1 MVKNYQE
8 WIERIKTNKLSLS
21 DATTSFQAQLQ
32 VEFESKGIETILNH
46 LNFCEQMPEDLNS
59 KQEKLF
65 AKYTDIILSQTFSFL
80 GLNSSVLTERSD
92 AADVKVSTTTFSFV
106 ADAKTF
112 RLSRTAKNEKD
123 FKVSQMNQ
131 WKGDCDYAIVVCPD
145 KQLPTQRSQIY
156 EQSITSKKVC
166 ILTYSHLR
174 ALVRIS
180 EIETKEK
187 AVLILH
193 EVLKKIST
201 MSENSSAKNYWFHI
215 DSTFKSYLKEAEE
228 FLYQRT
234 QDEVNFDQYVK
245 EESLN
250 YYKNEAK
257 RIDSLSK
264 SELIAE
270 VKKMRGLE
278 NKINTINL
286 W

>member
-1 MVKNYQE
+1 M
-8 WIERIKTNKLSLS
+8 
-21 DATTSFQAQLQ
+21 
-32 VEFESKGIETILNH
+32 
-46 LNFCEQMPEDLNS
+46 
-59 KQEKLF
+59 
-65 AKYTDIILSQTFSFL
+65 
-80 GLNSSVLTERSD
+80 NSSVLTERSD

-215 DSTFKSYLKEAEE
+215 DSTFKSYSKEAEE

-264 SELIAE
+264 PELIAE